1 MKFFLLA
8 VLVLSSWKILS
19 QEIRPPS
26 LKEIGSWIMYG
37 VAANRVYD
45 ELYRNRRN
53 YVYMDRPYMEY
64 AGTQSEWQKGTSC
77 VVDKRVFILTDRTIV
92 QYVDQCDGNVIRE
105 VSNAR

>member
-8 VLVLSSWKILS
+8 TLLLSSWEIIS

-26 LKEIGSWIMYG
+26 SKEIGPWIMYG
-37 VAANRVYD
+37 VVANRVYD
-45 ELYRNRRN
+45 ELYVNRRN

-77 VVDKRVFILTDRTIV
+77 VVDKRVYVLTDRTIF
-92 QYVDQCDGNVIRE
+92 QYVDQCDGTVIKE